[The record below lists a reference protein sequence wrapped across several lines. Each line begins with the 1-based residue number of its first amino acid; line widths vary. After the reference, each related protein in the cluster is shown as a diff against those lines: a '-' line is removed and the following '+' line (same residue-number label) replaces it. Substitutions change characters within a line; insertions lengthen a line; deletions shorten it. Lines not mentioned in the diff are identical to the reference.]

1 MENTSTP
8 KENKG
13 KSKKTKAKHGN
24 TKGTSVAFLSHM
36 ELTELCRHRAPS
48 PLQGQHLATYST
60 PEYLFSIVIYR
71 TWRLAAHHNIDF
83 LFEFTARG
91 DLQHTRMLIFCGN
104 LMHLATCST
113 PEY

>member
-1 MENTSTP
+1 MKKTKGKLKGADRKHFNT

-48 PLQGQHLATYST
+48 PLQGNSLLHW
-60 PEYLFSIVIYR
+60 FSEEIVDSERRQKENSDVEVCVTVI
-71 TWRLAAHHNIDF
+71 LHH
-83 LFEFTARG
+83 
-91 DLQHTRMLIFCGN
+91 
-104 LMHLATCST
+104 
-113 PEY
+113 